1 MRTVGTA
8 ERAAFQTI
16 FHRYVS
22 PHSRVIKNKGEK
34 LIFRNEAA
42 MSSQVNVFRTMSG
55 DNIAITLLLTY
66 QSCGILLF
74 DSLLSLMSEQLITM
88 ILSFA
93 KYYFIRLCQKAQISL
108 KLAVVFTTLHCYI
121 S

>member
-34 LIFRNEAA
+34 FIFRNEAA
-42 MSSQVNVFRTMSG
+42 MSSQVKVFRTMSRG
-55 DNIAITLLLTY
+55 QYCHHTALTLSVLWY
-66 QSCGILLF
+66 PI
-74 DSLLSLMSEQLITM
+74 I
-88 ILSFA
+88 
-93 KYYFIRLCQKAQISL
+93 
-108 KLAVVFTTLHCYI
+108 
-121 S
+121 